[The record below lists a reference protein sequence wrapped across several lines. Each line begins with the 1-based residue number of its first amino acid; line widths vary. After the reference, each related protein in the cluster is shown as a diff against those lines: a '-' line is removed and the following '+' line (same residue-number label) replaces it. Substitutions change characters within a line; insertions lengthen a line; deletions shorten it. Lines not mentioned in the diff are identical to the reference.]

1 MKKIVAMM
9 LAAAALLFVACD
21 SAPKGPEAV
30 AKKAISA
37 IQKGDYEA
45 YAATY
50 DLSKEDQKMLA
61 SMMEEKAGKKFEGNG
76 GIDSYEIVESNIDE
90 ENGKAKVTI
99 HFVYKDGSSEDESM
113 SFKLVDGDWKQ
124 DLKK

>member
-1 MKKIVAMM
+1 MKKIVVMM
-9 LAAAALLFVACD
+9 LAAAALLFAACD

-50 DLSKEDQKMLA
+50 DLSKDDQKMLA
-61 SMMEEKAGKKFEGNG
+61 AMMEEKIGKKFEGNG
-76 GIDSYEIVESNIDE
+76 GIDKYEIVESNIDE
-90 ENGKAKVTI
+90 DKATVKI
-99 HFVYKDGSSEDESM
+99 HFVFKDGSEEDESM

>member
-1 MKKIVAMM
+1 MKKIVVMM
-9 LAAAALLFVACD
+9 LAAAALLFAAC
-21 SAPKGPEAV
+21 AAKGPEAV

-37 IQKGDYEA
+37 IQKGDFEA

-61 SMMEEKAGKKFEGNG
+61 AMMEEKIGKKFEGNG
-76 GIDSYEIVESNIDE
+76 GIDKYEIVESDIDE
-90 ENGKAKVTI
+90 DKATVKI
-99 HFVYKDGSSEDESM
+99 HFVFKDGSSEDESM